1 MPSSPTAPTVL
12 PDLSPK
18 LVRRSRFGLAASLI
32 PRSSKSFGKCRT
44 ISSSMSAARSTKTRT
59 LLLATRERK
68 APRRFGRNIHRWL
81 RSHGDIRTRITIE
94 LFLLILGR
102 PFMKFALYLLALS
115 VLATAS
121 VAQEPPTVAAQANTV
136 YVGADGK
143 FESAPDTAVIQFN
156 ISVQE
161 NTSQAAYEHASK
173 EAEQVRQVLRT
184 NGIDPTAATVG
195 FLSVQPMYDWKNPKQ
210 KVIGY
215 RVTTDA
221 ALKLKD
227 FSKIGPVT
235 QQLADANVSETQTLN
250 YTLENIDEAKNR
262 AVEDAYRRAR
272 NSADAVAR
280 ASGRTLGELSYASVA
295 TV

>member
-59 LLLATRERK
+59 LPLATRERK

-94 LFLLILGR
+94 LFLLVPGR
-102 PFMKFALYLLALS
+102 HFMKSALYLLVLS

-121 VAQEPPTVAAQANTV
+121 FAQEHPSIAAQPNTV
-136 YVGADGK
+136 YVGAEGK

-161 NTSQAAYEHASK
+161 NTSQGAYDHASK

-184 NGIDPTAATVG
+184 NGVEPKAANLG
-195 FLSVQPMYDWKNPKQ
+195 FLSLQPMHD
-210 KVIGY
+210 
-215 RVTTDA
+215 
-221 ALKLKD
+221 
-227 FSKIGPVT
+227 
-235 QQLADANVSETQTLN
+235 
-250 YTLENIDEAKNR
+250 
-262 AVEDAYRRAR
+262 
-272 NSADAVAR
+272 
-280 ASGRTLGELSYASVA
+280 
-295 TV
+295 